1 MSGNHEAKQTAQA
14 SAKPQKTDRRILRTR
29 DTLGDALVRLMHE
42 KPFDNITVQDVLDRA
57 GVSRTTFYT
66 HYRDKDDLF
75 LSDVEDFFEMMSTFL
90 DRNGAARKR
99 IAPVEELLIHVS
111 DVREFHQALI
121 ASGKMDD
128 VRELGLGCFA
138 RSIEQ
143 RLFHAGVIMD
153 PASLRA
159 CSHAL
164 AGSLFAM
171 LESWLRAGMPV
182 PPDEMDALF
191 HRLVWNGIGR

>member
-1 MSGNHEAKQTAQA
+1 MFGNHEEKRTAQA
-14 SAKPQKTDRRILRTR
+14 SAKPAKTDRRILRTR
-29 DTLGDALVRLMHE
+29 DTLGGALVRLMHE

-90 DRNGAARKR
+90 ERNGAAPKR

-111 DVREFHQALI
+111 EVREFHQALI

-143 RLFHAGVIMD
+143 RLLLAGVIMD

-171 LESWLRAGMPV
+171 MESWLRAGKPV
-182 PPDEMDALF
+182 PPSEMDALF